1 MLEDGAGEAARRHR
15 ALLPHIRNLHRLYRM
30 LAQARARRGAI
41 DFETIETEMV
51 FDASGKIERIVPVR
65 RNDAHRLIEECMLAA
80 NVCASGFLRKH
91 DHPMLYR
98 VHEGPT
104 PEKLAALREFLKGF
118 GLALTGGD
126 KPHAADYAKLL
137 GEDEDCVRTRCSCRR

>member
-1 MLEDGAGEAARRHR
+1 M
-15 ALLPHIRNLHRLYRM
+15 
-30 LAQARARRGAI
+30 
-41 DFETIETEMV
+41 
-51 FDASGKIERIVPVR
+51 PVK

-80 NVCASGFLRKH
+80 NVCASDFPAQRN

-118 GLALTGGD
+118 GLQPDRRRQPAGR
-126 KPHAADYAKLL
+126 
-137 GEDEDCVRTRCSCRR
+137 RTTRSCSRA